1 MNGRNDFEEEVEG
14 EKREKRRE
22 KVTATFIYKQM
33 WIMSVKDVLLSL
45 LPTLNVKVI

>member
-1 MNGRNDFEEEVEG
+1 MNGRNDFEEVE
-14 EKREKRRE
+14 RENRGRGE